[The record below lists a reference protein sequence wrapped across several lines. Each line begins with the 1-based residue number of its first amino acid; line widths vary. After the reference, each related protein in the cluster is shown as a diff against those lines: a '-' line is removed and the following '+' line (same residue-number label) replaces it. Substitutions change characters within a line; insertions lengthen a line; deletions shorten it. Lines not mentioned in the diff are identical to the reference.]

1 MASQQIILR
10 KLFLSVFIAGTTL
23 LVACGDKVDPT
34 QTDEYKENAKKE
46 ADAKAT
52 GGACRHAGR
61 GIEDC
66 YTLNP
71 KAERSAVFAGWK
83 DMNDYMRENK
93 MESVKSEAEA
103 PPAPEPEAKESKDK
117 DSKDSKEP
125 KAKSSKKEK

>member
-1 MASQQIILR
+1 MLSPKQILLRRILLSLLMAGSAML
-10 KLFLSVFIAGTTL
+10 A
-23 LVACGDKVDPT
+23 ACGDKVDPT
-34 QTDEYKENAKKE
+34 QSDEYKENAKKE

-71 KAERSAVFAGWK
+71 NADRASVFAGWK

-93 MESVKSEAEA
+93 MDSVKSEVEA
-103 PPAPEPEAKESKDK
+103 PAPAPEPEAKETK
-117 DSKDSKEP
+117 DSKDTKSK
-125 KAKSSKKEK
+125 SGKKDK

>member
-1 MASQQIILR
+1 MLSSTQITLR
-10 KLFLSVFIAGTTL
+10 KILLSVLIAGSTL
-23 LVACGDKVDPT
+23 LAACGDKVDPT
-34 QTDEYKENAKKE
+34 QSDEYKAAAKKE

-71 KAERSAVFAGWK
+71 SADRASVFAGWK
-83 DMNDYMRENK
+83 DMNDYMHENK

-103 PPAPEPEAKESKDK
+103 PVAPEPEVKDT
-117 DSKDSKEP
+117 KDSKET
-125 KAKSSKKEK
+125 KSKSGKKEK

>member
-1 MASQQIILR
+1 MFSPTQITLR
-10 KLFLSVFIAGTTL
+10 KLLLSVLIAGSTL
-23 LVACGDKVDPT
+23 LAACGEKADPT
-34 QTDEYKENAKKE
+34 QSDEYKATAKKE

-71 KAERSAVFAGWK
+71 SADRASVFAGWK

-93 MESVKSEAEA
+93 MESVKSEVEA
-103 PPAPEPEAKESKDK
+103 PAAPEPEAKDTKDTTTKSK
-117 DSKDSKEP
+117 SG
-125 KAKSSKKEK
+125 KKEK